1 MYSRKQFAFAA
12 LSVLATLALAG
23 TLETTLA
30 LESGPGT
37 PPPAWHGH
45 EGHMRGRGAE
55 GGVMQVLRQLRL
67 SDPQRQQLRSIM
79 ETERTQGRALGDA
92 TVSDLVALGNPGDPG
107 HAAAVQAAQA
117 RAAERIRHWDGIQ
130 QQVYALLT
138 PAQQA
143 QLPQLLKAMQ
153 DRVTAGRAA
162 HAPPAGTPG
171 AR

>member
-1 MYSRKQFAFAA
+1 MYSRKQFAFGA

-37 PPPAWHGH
+37 PSPAWHGR
-45 EGHMRGRGAE
+45 EGHMGGRGTE
-55 GGVMQVLRQLRL
+55 GGVMQVLRQLKL
-67 SDPQRQQLRSIM
+67 SDAQRQQVRAIM
-79 ETERTQGRALGDA
+79 ETERTQGRAQGDA
-92 TVSDLVALGNPGDPG
+92 ALAEMPALGNPGDPR

-143 QLPQLLKAMQ
+143 QLPQLLEAMQ
-153 DRVTAGRAA
+153 DRVTAGRGA

-171 AR
+171 AP